1 MRRQLRKFLPIV
13 LVALAV
19 QVLAPIAAC
28 WAAGIAA
35 SDPLGVTFICHDNAG
50 PVTGQGDQTGDF
62 PPHDGCCSV
71 CNLSQTGAPVDAP
84 QTAVAMPGLQSNQV
98 VWLERVRDAI
108 GARAGSNSQARAPP
122 QLT

>member
-35 SDPLGVTFICHDNAG
+35 SDPLGAAFICHDNAG
-50 PVTGQGDQTGDF
+50 PVAGQGDQTGEF
-62 PPHDGCCSV
+62 PAHDGCCAV
-71 CNLSQTGAPVDAP
+71 CNLSQTGVPVDAP
-84 QTAVAMPGLQSNQV
+84 QTAVATPCLQSKQV

-108 GARAGSNSQARAPP
+108 GAGAGSNSQARAPP